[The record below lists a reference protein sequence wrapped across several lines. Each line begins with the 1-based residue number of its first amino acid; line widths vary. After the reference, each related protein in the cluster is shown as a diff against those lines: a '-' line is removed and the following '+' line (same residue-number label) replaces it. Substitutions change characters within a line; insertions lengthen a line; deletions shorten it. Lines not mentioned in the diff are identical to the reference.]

1 MATTKKS
8 KTTKK
13 TVAKKPASKEKK
25 VTTVKKTVTKAAP
38 SKVKKAV
45 PAKNKKVAKTSPS
58 KGKSAP
64 KKSAVKKVAA
74 KKTAPAKKGT
84 TKKTTAKAKP
94 TVAKKVAVKKTE
106 PKAIMVAPAK
116 SITPVIEKPKA
127 VVPVQKKQSAIQ
139 AVKEAKPVKDEA
151 KKDIS
156 FTPKEMEPRWQ
167 KKWEADKLYRSV
179 IDESK
184 PKHYALTMLPYPSG
198 DLHIGHWYAMT
209 PSDARARFMRMKG
222 YNVLFPMGFDA
233 FGLPAENAA
242 IKEGVHPMKRTFE
255 NIERMRKQMKTMG
268 TMFDWERE
276 AISASPE
283 YYKWTEWFFIQLY
296 KMGLAYRKM
305 SPVDWCPNCNTT
317 LAREQVWGDD
327 RHCERCGTPVIK
339 KDLDQWFF
347 RTTKYADELL
357 NFDGIDWPQ
366 TVKTLQ
372 TNWIDRS
379 EGASVIF
386 KMETGNHDIEIFTTR
401 PDTLWGATFMVF
413 SPEHPLVDELTT
425 PENKA
430 AVEEYKSQAARQSDI
445 QRGAVDKEK
454 TGVFTGGY
462 AINPVNQAR
471 IPIWIADYVLM
482 SYGTGAIMAVPAHD
496 ERDFAFAKKYDLPIV
511 EVIRPEGKNEAS
523 ALESA
528 YIGAGV
534 MVNSDQF
541 NGMKVNTEKG
551 RKNPGI
557 AAVIDWLQEKGI
569 GKESVNY
576 RYRDWLISRQRYW
589 GAPIPMIHCDVHGW
603 NPVPD
608 DQLPVL
614 LPEDVEWKP
623 TGESPLKLHPTWK
636 NAPCP
641 ICGEP
646 ATRETDTM
654 DTFMCSS
661 WYHLRYLSPHYDKGP
676 FDDKEY
682 NYWMPVDTYTG
693 GIEHAT
699 MHLLYTRFFHKALR
713 DAGIT
718 EGNEPMLQLRNQGMV
733 LGEDNE
739 KMSKSRG
746 NVIAPDVLVDHYG
759 ADTVR
764 AYIMFFAR
772 WEMGAPWDSQGIEG
786 SARWIRRVWNLFTDS
801 VTDIEAD
808 KRIELAEELLA
819 ESKRTLR
826 RRVHQTLRKVTH
838 DFENFEFN
846 TIISSLMEL
855 MNEMY
860 KVRESDVATSDEW
873 KEAQEIYLKM
883 LAPVAPHIAE
893 ELWTNY
899 LGKPYSVH
907 QQMWPAFS
915 EEAAKEDAIE
925 LPVQINGKVRDRIT
939 VPAEAGEEDIKAA
952 ALASET
958 VQKYLE
964 GKEPRKV
971 IVANKRLVSIVI

>member
-1 MATTKKS
+1 MATMKKD
-8 KTTKK
+8 TTKK
-13 TVAKKPASKEKK
+13 TVKATKAKAVTSSPKGKKPVAKKSIVKKAASKAK
-25 VTTVKKTVTKAAP
+25 VTKAP
-38 SKVKKAV
+38 VK
-45 PAKNKKVAKTSPS
+45 
-58 KGKSAP
+58 
-64 KKSAVKKVAA
+64 A
-74 KKTAPAKKGT
+74 KKTAIAKKPVT
-84 TKKTTAKAKP
+84 RKAAPKTKAI
-94 TVAKKVAVKKTE
+94 VAV
-106 PKAIMVAPAK
+106 VDQ
-116 SITPVIEKPKA
+116 PKA
-127 VVPVQKKQSAIQ
+127 VMPVEKKQSAIQ
-139 AVKEAKPVKDEA
+139 AVTEVKPAKSEA

-156 FTPKEMEPRWQ
+156 FHPQEMEPRWQ

-179 IDESK
+179 IDNSK

-198 DLHIGHWYAMT
+198 DLHIGHWFSMIPPDT
-209 PSDARARFMRMKG
+209 RARFMRMRG

-255 NIERMRKQMKTMG
+255 NINRMRTQMKTMG

-283 YYKWTEWFFIQLY
+283 YYKWTEWFFIKLF

-347 RTTKYADELL
+347 KATKYADELL
-357 NFDGIDWPQ
+357 NFDGLDWPER
-366 TVKTLQ
+366 VKTLQ

-379 EGASVIF
+379 EGAEVFFRLDWESVVG
-386 KMETGNHDIEIFTTR
+386 KMGIQEEGIGTEDGPTPESQVSIPVFTTR

-413 SPEHPLVDELTT
+413 SPEHPLVDKITT

-430 AVEEYKSQAARQSDI
+430 AVKEYKAQAARQSEI
-445 QRGAVDKEK
+445 QRGALDREK
-454 TGVFTGGY
+454 TGVFTGAY
-462 AINPVNQAR
+462 AVNPVNQER

-496 ERDFAFAKKYDLPIV
+496 ERDFAFARKYGLK
-511 EVIRPEGKNEAS
+511 VIPVIQPEGVELNGETMEA
-523 ALESA
+523 AHAHE
-528 YIGAGV
+528 GV
-534 MVNSDQF
+534 MVNSGPF
-541 NGMKVNTEKG
+541 NGTRATNDKG
-551 RKNPGI
+551 RKNPAI
-557 AAVIDWLQEKGI
+557 NAVIDWLEQQGV

-589 GAPIPMIHCDVHGW
+589 GAPIPMIYCNVHGW
-603 NPVPD
+603 NPVPE

-636 NAPCP
+636 NTTCP
-641 ICGEP
+641 VCGEP

-661 WYHLRYLSPHYDKGP
+661 WYHLRYLSPHYEKGP
-676 FDDKEY
+676 FDDAEY

-699 MHLLYTRFFHKALR
+699 MHLLYTRFFHKAMR

-718 EGNEPMLQLRNQGMV
+718 EGNEPMMQLRNQGMV
-733 LGEDNE
+733 LGEDGD
-739 KMSKSRG
+739 KMSKSKG
-746 NVIAPDVLVDHYG
+746 NVIAPDVLVNRHG

-786 SARWIRRVWNLFTDS
+786 SARWIRRIWTLFTDS
-801 VTDIEAD
+801 DD
-808 KRIELAEELLA
+808 
-819 ESKRTLR
+819 SSHRTEPASDEVKKNLR
-826 RRVHQTLRKVTH
+826 RKVHQTLRKVTG

-846 TIISSLMEL
+846 TIVSSLMEL

-860 KVRESDVATSDEW
+860 KAREAGAAGSPEW
-873 KEAQEIYLKM
+873 NEAQDIYLRM

-893 ELWTNY
+893 ELWTNH
-899 LGKPYSVH
+899 LGRPYSIH
-907 QQMWPAFS
+907 QQPWPQVD
-915 EEAAKEDAIE
+915 EAATKEDSIE
-925 LPVQINGKVRDRIT
+925 LPVQINGKVRGRIT
-939 VPAEAGEEDIKAA
+939 VPAEASEEEIKSA

-964 GKEPRKV
+964 GKEPKKV
-971 IVANKRLVSIVI
+971 IVANRRLVSIVL